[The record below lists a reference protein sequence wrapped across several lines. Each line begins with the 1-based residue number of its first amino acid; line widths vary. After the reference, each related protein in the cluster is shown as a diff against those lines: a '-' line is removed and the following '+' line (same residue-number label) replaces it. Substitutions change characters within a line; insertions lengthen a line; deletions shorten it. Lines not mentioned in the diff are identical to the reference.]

1 MTTVRIPI
9 HRRRHRGFNFAEV
22 LFAVMILG
30 IGFIRVAAMFPVAIQ
45 QSRASTNETVA
56 VRIADTAREI
66 IQANATGQTFPT
78 TEGLVFDPGPQ
89 LVNRIKNDL
98 IFAADPRY
106 GWTVLHQRSG
116 GTNYARVFIVVM
128 QVQNRAA
135 YTGDDLINTSADPVF
150 NPSTFQ
156 PIGVHVLTAEGDLDP
171 DTIQFTDEDGNPVN
185 PVAAA
190 EGAVVIIRD
199 DFREDDPATD
209 FVEIRGQLNGRVY
222 RLGRRRQDIGTG
234 VWELAP
240 GHDMPYY
247 AGSAANEAIHEV
259 IAGPDPAEA
268 WLIGR
273 GHDNVGTGDP
283 ANFTGTNQVIAV
295 YQAIIAIP

>member
-9 HRRRHRGFNFAEV
+9 HRQRHRGFNFAEV

-30 IGFIRVAAMFPVAIQ
+30 IGFIMVAAMFPVAIQ

-56 VRIADTAREI
+56 ARIADAAREI
-66 IQANATGQTFPT
+66 LQANATAGALPQIGGTVQAPHDN
-78 TEGLVFDPGPQ
+78 LVR
-89 LVNRIKNDL
+89 RIKNDL

-106 GWTVLHQRSG
+106 GWTVLYQR
-116 GTNYARVFIVVM
+116 GTADYARVFIVVM

-135 YTGDDLINTSADPVF
+135 YTGDDLINTSADPIF

-156 PIGVHVLTAEGDLDP
+156 PIGVHVFTAEGDLGP
-171 DTIQFTDEDGNPVN
+171 DTIRFTDSDGNPVD
-185 PVAAA
+185 PAAAA

-209 FVEIRGQLNGRVY
+209 FVETRGQLNGRVY

-247 AGSAANEAIHEV
+247 AGSAANEVIHEI

-283 ANFTGTNQVIAV
+283 ANFTGANQVIAV